1 MEVVNATGPG
11 LLLAL
16 GKIPMPHA
24 DANQTL
30 LKMKVLLK
38 KSIQSRAGNLEE
50 PVLVNQMISATA
62 AVNAIGPG
70 LQLDHGTIL
79 MPHVGANQVLAIALT
94 QIKLLIL
101 LTTQTRQ
108 IV

>member
-38 KSIQSRAGNLEE
+38 KSTQSRAGNLEE
-50 PVLVNQMISATA
+50 PVPVSQMTSVTA

-70 LQLDHGTIL
+70 LQLVHGTIL
-79 MPHVGANQVLAIALT
+79 MPHADASQVLAIEET
-94 QIKLLIL
+94 
-101 LTTQTRQ
+101 
-108 IV
+108 